1 MKTRI
6 AKKIVRNT
14 NKLRMWNVFGHGK
27 KPKLRYSRHQMFQAV
42 LILFGDRDTAKLYAK
57 KLQKKYK

>member
-14 NKLRMWNVFGHGK
+14 NKLRLWNVFCYGK
-27 KPKLRYSRHQMFQAV
+27 KIKLMYSTHQMYQAV
-42 LILFGDRDTAKLYAK
+42 LILFGDRNTAKRYAK
-57 KLQKKYK
+57 KSYK